1 MDGKTWLERSLLP
14 SLQHLPDASD
24 DVPGELQVLMLLR
37 AWGAVDALEE
47 TGVLDGEQLERA
59 RAALAEKGV
68 TSSRTQVLAQS
79 FVAGATAR
87 AANTPAPVEQ
97 EPEALHRVV
106 GVGRVMG
113 LVDDEPLTMLSVE
126 LWSRTVRAEFL
137 LLLGE
142 RIRAEQDAHHR
153 AMREWG
159 ERQRA
164 GEGGPPPATTPWH
177 PGSSL
182 TWVLLLDGARTEGI
196 MASGGGGVRDWRQ
209 SVAWQVAVPDGAT
222 DLTVEVL
229 DGDRTVGRLVVPLN

>member
-1 MDGKTWLERSLLP
+1 MDGQAWLERSLLP
-14 SLQHLPDASD
+14 SLQHLSDAGD
-24 DVPGELQVLMLLR
+24 DTPGELQALMLLR

-47 TGVLDGEQLERA
+47 TGVLDGEQVERA

-68 TSSRTQVLAQS
+68 TSGRTQVFAQS

-87 AANTPAPVEQ
+87 AASTPAPIEQ
-97 EPEALHRVV
+97 APEVLHRVI

-142 RIRAEQDAHHR
+142 RIRAEQEEHHR

-164 GEGGPPPATTPWH
+164 GEGGPPPVTRPWH

-182 TWVLLLDGARTEGI
+182 TWALVLDGTRTEGTL
-196 MASGGGGVRDWRQ
+196 ASGGGGGREWRQ
-209 SVAWQVAVPDGAT
+209 AVAWQVAVPDTAT
-222 DLTVEVL
+222 ELTVEVL
-229 DGDRTVGRLVVPLN
+229 DGHRTVGRVVVPLT